1 LFVFEII
8 EAIGKLIEGGFGIRY
23 IVSSKYRRKVNERCR
38 HMSKGEILI
47 FAFETII
54 GMVFLCIIA
63 YTLFVIFIGGSK

>member
-1 LFVFEII
+1 MFVLEII

-23 IVSSKYRRKVNERCR
+23 IVSSKYRRKVNERFCG
-38 HMSKGEILI
+38 MSKGEILI

-54 GMVFLCIIA
+54 GMVFLCIIV